1 MNKEHYSEL
10 ITLSQEIYN
19 DINKKLTAYLDKTYG
34 SIPENTMAQQM
45 EDYLFVAEES
55 TGYVLGNALALVD
68 AESMELEI
76 STFENNFPFLCQPLF
91 QLLLQQFFIRQVQLI
106 LCRVDICILWKRQ
119 FHHCIVFILA
129 EQDTDCGILILGFLI
144 AVIVVHIHLHLSEV
158 FVCQLLHL

>member
-1 MNKEHYSEL
+1 MSKEHYSEL

-76 STFENNFPFLCQPLF
+76 STFENNL
-91 QLLLQQFFIRQVQLI
+91 R
-106 LCRVDICILWKRQ
+106 R
-119 FHHCIVFILA
+119 IVA
-129 EQDTDCGILILGFLI
+129 AAQKKANGGQMP
-144 AVIVVHIHLHLSEV
+144 S
-158 FVCQLLHL
+158 